1 MLKSY
6 PLNPGTDNNIR
17 KFLSNNNRF
26 TDNRFVATG
35 GTKYTSGIYTIH
47 EFTITDASLSG
58 DPGSTAFYTF
68 SWQGENSPVLTT
80 ADLLIIAGGGSGGA
94 GGHNGG
100 GGGAGGYT
108 YIPGIDLIPY
118 GRSISV
124 QVGKGGSKSGSGGPE
139 NGVDSSFGPIISYG
153 GGVGGSSG
161 QGSTGGSGGG
171 WGTYFQPGASNI
183 PIGGLATKGNHPL
196 SQGNPGGG
204 ARNEG
209 IPNTGGGG
217 GGAGSQGSYGQ
228 NYPGPPGGN
237 SAGLS
242 NSITGTS
249 ITYAIGGPSGGG
261 GAGPGYVLHRGHGG
275 AGFGGGAAPDAN
287 AGSPGIVIVRYVTT

>member
-1 MLKSY
+1 MSPIFSRVGFNKGFGRRS
-6 PLNPGTDNNIR
+6 G
-17 KFLSNNNRF
+17 NRVIPF
-26 TDNRFVATG
+26 SATG
-35 GTKYTSGIYTIH
+35 GTKYISGIYTIH
-47 EFTITDASLSG
+47 EFTITDASPFG
-58 DPGSTAFYTF
+58 QPGSTASYTF
-68 SWQGENSPVLTT
+68 SWVGDDSTRLTT
-80 ADLLIIAGGGSGGA
+80 ADLLIVSGGGAGGA
-94 GGHNGG
+94 GGHYGG

-108 YIPGIDLIPY
+108 YIPGINLIPY

-124 QVGKGGSKSGSGGPE
+124 QVGRGGRGSGLGGPE

-153 GGVGGSSG
+153 GGAGGSSG
-161 QGSTGGSGGG
+161 QGSSGGSGGG
-171 WGTYFQPGASNI
+171 WGTYFQPGATD
-183 PIGGLATKGNHPL
+183 IGNGAGATRGNHPL
-196 SQGNPGGG
+196 SQGNSGGG

-217 GGAGSQGSYGQ
+217 GGAGSQGSFGQ
-228 NYPGPPGGN
+228 NYPNPPGGT

-275 AGFGGGAAPDAN
+275 AGFSGGATPFAN
-287 AGSPGIVIVRYVTT
+287 AGSPGIVIVRYVS